1 MSVANSIKSFD
12 KISISYEIDPSPH
25 KKRYLVFLH
34 GLGSD
39 LTAWKSE
46 RETLRNL
53 GFPTLALDL
62 RGHGLSG
69 RPDNESAY
77 ELGNFVKD
85 VLSVLE
91 KEGIEKPV
99 LVGHCFGGMVAIA
112 LEGTYSKTSRALILV
127 DTSYKPP
134 YFGKKLAH
142 NVLINKIVSIFANH
156 VPNIGR
162 AGHVDYKKFI
172 GTWDYDPKRI
182 LADILHTSLRSYLLT
197 CEQILGFDATSLLK
211 RISVPT
217 LVVEGTNDI
226 IFPPH
231 VASELH
237 KRIKTSEVDFIPSA
251 NHILVLNNPGD
262 L

>member
-1 MSVANSIKSFD
+1 D
-12 KISISYEIDPSPH
+12 LDPSPH

-112 LEGTYSKTSRALILV
+112 LEGTYSKNVHLFLLIQA
-127 DTSYKPP
+127 T
-134 YFGKKLAH
+134 
-142 NVLINKIVSIFANH
+142 N
-156 VPNIGR
+156 R
-162 AGHVDYKKFI
+162 
-172 GTWDYDPKRI
+172 RI
-182 LADILHTSLRSYLLT
+182 LAKNLPTMFLSIRLSQFLQIT
-197 CEQILGFDATSLLK
+197 CQILAEQGMLIIKNLLEPGIMIQK
-211 RISVPT
+211 EFLPT
-217 LVVEGTNDI
+217 
-226 IFPPH
+226 F
-231 VASELH
+231 
-237 KRIKTSEVDFIPSA
+237 FIPRLEAIYLPASRF
-251 NHILVLNNPGD
+251 
-262 L
+262 